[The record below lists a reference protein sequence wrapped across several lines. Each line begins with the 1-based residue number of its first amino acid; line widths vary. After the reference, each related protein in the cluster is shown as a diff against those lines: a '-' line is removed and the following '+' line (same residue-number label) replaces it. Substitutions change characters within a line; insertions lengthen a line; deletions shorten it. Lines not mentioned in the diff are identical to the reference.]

1 MILLFNLSYSLFCV
15 VSSYISP
22 PILST
27 LPSPIY
33 LVSLFGVPYP
43 PVVLSL
49 KPGAVDQSSSLNL
62 SWSVPS
68 TNAASVVYRVTMN
81 PGGAGDVPN
90 GAGYHVFG
98 TSLSLLPGAQ
108 YVAYL
113 WAEVADGSVKSTK
126 LTTSSAYTGELCDN
140 QCFKYQAEHLSVYM
154 GAPGGGGGYSVYR

>member
-1 MILLFNLSYSLFCV
+1 M
-15 VSSYISP
+15 
-22 PILST
+22 
-27 LPSPIY
+27 
-33 LVSLFGVPYP
+33 
-43 PVVLSL
+43 LSL

-81 PGGAGDVPN
+81 PGGAGDVPK

-98 TSLSLLPGAQ
+98 TSLALLPGAQ

-126 LTTSSAYTGELCDN
+126 LTTSAYTGELCDN
-140 QCFKYQAEHLSVYM
+140 QCFKYQAGEL
-154 GAPGGGGGYSVYR
+154 PGGGGVQCIHVSHVMINARM